1 MKQYDSFKTEV
12 KIKIVF
18 FTGLLLNLSSGSL
31 IIVAYYELS
40 SRKFENWVEAINV
53 APSFIS
59 VFFLVDAMRRLR
71 TIVRSKFAIDT
82 WQFFWH
88 MISYILLAASAVL
101 LEVDSRDAWSE
112 AKRFFWVYEAFIIT
126 ISLSQIPFVYILNRL
141 VS

>member
-18 FTGLLLNLSSGSL
+18 FTGLMLNLSSGSL

-71 TIVRSKFAIDT
+71 TIVKSKFAIDT
-82 WQFFWH
+82 W
-88 MISYILLAASAVL
+88 
-101 LEVDSRDAWSE
+101 
-112 AKRFFWVYEAFIIT
+112 
-126 ISLSQIPFVYILNRL
+126 
-141 VS
+141 

>member
-12 KIKIVF
+12 KIRIVF

-71 TIVRSKFAIDT
+71 TIVKSKFAIDT
-82 WQFFWH
+82 W
-88 MISYILLAASAVL
+88 
-101 LEVDSRDAWSE
+101 
-112 AKRFFWVYEAFIIT
+112 
-126 ISLSQIPFVYILNRL
+126 
-141 VS
+141 